1 MDLSLDK
8 TGPNPIFN
16 TVVVNVPYNT
26 QCGFYRKTSHRG
38 RVKSHSENS
47 SQTDTRTGEDD
58 LWAETKGI

>member
-26 QCGFYRKTSHRG
+26 QCGFHRE
-38 RVKSHSENS
+38 RDI
-47 SQTDTRTGEDD
+47 T
-58 LWAETKGI
+58 